1 MGNKPQILAEFKEG
15 KLIGTVAHLVST
27 MNWLIPFVSNLKGEE
42 GIRIKDPTSDHPTLV
57 LDIVAGKGIKIT
69 KSNGQM
75 TISTAEGD
83 DGTSTK
89 PITKPGGGSGS
100 GSGGSSGG
108 GVGSGGSGGGSGLGG
123 GSGGLGSGTG
133 SGGDSGSGGFGSG
146 SDCNQ
151 WSDEIDNNGG
161 DGRPDNEGDVCS
173 TLNGW

>member
-1 MGNKPQILAEFKEG
+1 
-15 KLIGTVAHLVST
+15 
-27 MNWLIPFVSNLKGEE
+27 
-42 GIRIKDPTSDHPTLV
+42 
-57 LDIVAGKGIKIT
+57 
-69 KSNGQM
+69 M
-75 TISTAEGD
+75 TISTTEGD

-89 PITKPGGGSGS
+89 PMTKPGGGSGS

-108 GVGSGGSGGGSGLGG
+108 SGVGSGGSGGGSGLGG
-123 GSGGLGSGTG
+123 
-133 SGGDSGSGGFGSG
+133 GSGGFGSG

>member
-1 MGNKPQILAEFKEG
+1 
-15 KLIGTVAHLVST
+15 

-42 GIRIKDPTSDHPTLV
+42 GIRIKNPTSDHPTLE

-75 TISTAEGD
+75 TISTAEDGD

-89 PITKPGGGSGS
+89 PMTKPGGGSGS
-100 GSGGSSGG
+100 GSGGSSSGS

-123 GSGGLGSGTG
+123 GSGGFGSGLDGG
-133 SGGDSGSGGFGSG
+133 SVGLGSG

-161 DGRPDNEGDVCS
+161 DGRPDNEGDNCKE
-173 TLNGW
+173 LNGW

>member
-27 MNWLIPFVSNLKGEE
+27 MNWLIPFVANLKGEE
-42 GIRIKDPTSDHPTLV
+42 GIRIKDPASDHPSLE

-75 TISTAEGD
+75 TISTTEGD

-100 GSGGSSGG
+100 GSGGGG
-108 GVGSGGSGGGSGLGG
+108 SGVGSGGSGGGSGLGG
-123 GSGGLGSGTG
+123 GSGGLGGGTG
-133 SGGDSGSGGFGSG
+133 SGIDGGSGGLGGGS
-146 SDCNQ
+146 SCNM